1 MLLPVYSVLQIKH
14 YICSKYF
21 CDMCAKLLFF
31 FLKRLC
37 RVTVGGMSLLNDRM
51 NVILFL

>member
-1 MLLPVYSVLQIKH
+1 MLLSVYSMLQIKH
-14 YICSKYF
+14 YSKYF
-21 CDMCAKLLFF
+21 CDMCAKLLVY